1 MLIAFFVNDLADE
14 YPRYTTTLLAYEAA
28 RRGHEVCYITPGD
41 FVLSPDD
48 LMRVH
53 ARFADPVQPARKPS
67 RATAKKAAKVAKKAA
82 KKATAKAAKKPATRP
97 AIAPVGALAG
107 VGALR
112 AFIKGV
118 QGSKATRLVD
128 LAEIDVLMLRND
140 PSNDAID
147 RPWAEDIGIQFGRR
161 AAQQGVLVLND
172 PDSLSR
178 AINKL
183 YFQEFPRA
191 VRAETLITRFP
202 DDIKEFAKKHG
213 GKIVLKPLQGSGG
226 QGVFLV
232 NNKAANNLNQMIESI
247 SRDGYIIAQSY
258 VPEADKGDIRLFIM
272 NGEPLQ
278 IDGKYAALRRVSS
291 KEDIRSNIHAGGTAT
306 PVKITERELRVA
318 ELIRPK
324 LLEDGMFLVGIDIIG
339 DVILEVNVFTPGNL
353 FSCCEMAGVN
363 FAGKVLQSIERKL
376 EIRKEFPGH
385 FGNASLAVM

>member
-1 MLIAFFVNDLADE
+1 MLIAFFVNDMADE
-14 YPRYTTTLLAYEAA
+14 HPRYTTTLLAHEAA
-28 RRGHEVCYITPGD
+28 RRGHQVCYITPGD

-48 LMRVH
+48 VMRVH
-53 ARFADPVQPARKPS
+53 ARFAEAPKARKAS
-67 RATAKKAAKVAKKAA
+67 RAVAKKATRTA
-82 KKATAKAAKKPATRP
+82 GKATKRAKAKVAAKAAVKPS
-97 AIAPVGALAG
+97 IAPVGALAS
-107 VGALR
+107 VDSLK
-112 AFIKGV
+112 AFLKSA
-118 QGSKATRLVD
+118 QSSKPQLIDIAD
-128 LAEIDVLMLRND
+128 LDVLMLRND

-147 RPWAEDIGIQFGRR
+147 RPWAETIGIQFGRR

-202 DDIKEFAKKHG
+202 AHVKEFAAKHG

-232 NNKAANNLNQMIESI
+232 NNKSAANLNKIIESI
-247 SRDGYIIAQSY
+247 SRDGYLIAQSY

-306 PVKITERELRVA
+306 AVKITERELRVA

-363 FAGKVLQSIERKL
+363 FAGKVMQSIERKL
-376 EIRKEFPGH
+376 EIRDEYPGQ
-385 FGNASLAVM
+385 FTNAELAMM